1 MIIYKDILTGDEII
15 SDAFNLKE
23 VDNILWEVDCRN
35 ITIGDENIQLEGA
48 NPSAEGEDDD
58 AGGAGNAE
66 QVLDIKHNF
75 RLNDYPK
82 LEKDEYKKAIK
93 GYMKKVLAKLEEK
106 KAPEETIKE
115 FKENAQTALKR
126 ILANYKDYDVLVG
139 ESFGA
144 DAMHILIN
152 YREDGVTPYATF
164 WKHGLEE
171 YKV

>member
-144 DAMHILIN
+144 DAMYVQPSSLSETCSLSTH
-152 YREDGVTPYATF
+152 
-164 WKHGLEE
+164 
-171 YKV
+171 

>member
-1 MIIYKDILTGDEII
+1 MALASII

-93 GYMKKVLAKLEEK
+93 GKSIISSHDMLQ
-106 KAPEETIKE
+106 
-115 FKENAQTALKR
+115 N
-126 ILANYKDYDVLVG
+126 
-139 ESFGA
+139 
-144 DAMHILIN
+144 
-152 YREDGVTPYATF
+152 ED
-164 WKHGLEE
+164 
-171 YKV
+171 

>member
-23 VDNILWEVDCRN
+23 VDKVLFEVDCRN
-35 ITIGDENIQLEGA
+35 ITVGDDNFQLEGA

-58 AGGAGNAE
+58 AGGASNAV

-82 LEKDEYKKAIK
+82 LTKDEYKKAIK
-93 GYMKKVLAKLEEK
+93 GYIGKVNKKLVEK
-106 KAPEETIKE
+106 NAPAETIQE
-115 FKENAQTALKR
+115 FKDNALTGLKR
-126 ILANYKDYDVLVG
+126 ILANYNDYDVLVG

-152 YREDGVTPYATF
+152 YRDDGVTPYATF